1 MAIAIIDR
9 RKNPKGKSLVNR
21 QRFLKRHSRQMRDA
35 IREKIRA
42 AEVKTISSDQPTK
55 VKIDIKATEQPV
67 FHHRLWLDPINEIE
81 IAQRFIRRWNHHQN
95 NLSSHLHRLQHPAS
109 YLVRN
114 DNLPNARPSS

>member
-42 AEVKTISSDQPTK
+42 AEVKTIASDQPTK

-67 FHHRLWLDPINEIE
+67 FHYRRGGTNE
-81 IAQRFIRRWNHHQN
+81 RV
-95 NLSSHLHRLQHPAS
+95 LSGNREFVQGDTIP
-109 YLVRN
+109 
-114 DNLPNARPSS
+114 RPSS